1 MDEAINGSYEL
12 VEVVIATTNANG
24 QDTSDADQQAPAHA
38 TEEPNTDNSV
48 ETVPNPVL
56 NNIPPNL
63 IPQPDPEDVAAMM
76 AELSDARNT
85 IDRQNGELTQ
95 LRLRCLHAENEAAS
109 GMSPR
114 LHFSSF

>member
-1 MDEAINGSYEL
+1 VDEAINGSYEL

-48 ETVPNPVL
+48 ETV
-56 NNIPPNL
+56 PNL